1 MNEII
6 KSSGMDTEDMSK
18 FLYKEYSNTKK
29 KKKKKEKTW
38 READKLPKGT
48 EKEWQV
54 KQN

>member
-18 FLYKEYSNTKK
+18 FLYKEYSNIKK
-29 KKKKKEKTW
+29 KQKTW